1 MSATG
6 RPEREYR
13 SAQREG
19 TPIAA
24 ILMGVCGCGKTT
36 IGRALADELGW
47 PFLDADEYHPESNV
61 AKMAAG
67 VALTDDDRWPWLDR
81 LSSELRAL
89 HAGGGHAILACSA
102 LRQKYRDRL
111 ASAGE
116 LKWVYLKGDVATIEP
131 RLASRRG
138 HYMPPSL
145 LASQFA
151 ALEEPGDA
159 IVIDIRQ
166 SIAEQV
172 AQIASGLR
180 ATA

>member
-1 MSATG
+1 MTAV
-6 RPEREYR
+6 
-13 SAQREG
+13 
-19 TPIAA
+19 I
-24 ILMGVCGCGKTT
+24 MGVCGCGKTT
-36 IGRALADELGW
+36 VGRALADELGW
-47 PFLDADEYHPESNV
+47 EFLDADEYHPAANV

-81 LSSELRAL
+81 LGHELRAL
-89 HAGGGHAILACSA
+89 RANGRHAILACSA
-102 LRQKYRDRL
+102 LRQIYRDRL

-151 ALEEPGDA
+151 ALEEPPA
-159 IVIDIRQ
+159 AMIVDIRQ
-166 SIAEQV
+166 SIATQV

-180 ATA
+180 TTVPNEQ

>member
-1 MSATG
+1 MMTV
-6 RPEREYR
+6 
-13 SAQREG
+13 
-19 TPIAA
+19 I
-24 ILMGVCGCGKTT
+24 IMGVCGCGKTT
-36 IGRALADELGW
+36 VGRALAHALGW
-47 PFLDADEYHPESNV
+47 VFLDADEYHPASNV

-81 LSSELRAL
+81 LNREIQTL
-89 HAGGGHAILACSA
+89 HADGRHAILACSA
-102 LRQKYRDRL
+102 LRQAYRDRL
-111 ASAGE
+111 STAGD
-116 LKWVYLKGDVATIEP
+116 LKWVYLKGDAATIEP

-151 ALEEPGDA
+151 ALEEPAAA
-159 IVIDIRQ
+159 IVVDIRQ
-166 SIAEQV
+166 SIADQV